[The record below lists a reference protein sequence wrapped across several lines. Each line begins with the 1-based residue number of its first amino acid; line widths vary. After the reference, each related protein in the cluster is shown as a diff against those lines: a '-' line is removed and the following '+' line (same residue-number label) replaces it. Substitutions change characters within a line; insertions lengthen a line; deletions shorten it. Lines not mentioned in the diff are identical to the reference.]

1 MKINSNLN
9 TNRHSNIILVSGNLN
24 LNKLALRIKY
34 TAILVMQYNWDEIRS
49 HNKEDD
55 CWLVVKNR
63 VYDVSDFLKKHPN
76 HIKRILKKAGT
87 DVTYDYKM
95 HSSNQKKIWKDYL
108 IGTVATNNTNKNS
121 CIII

>member
-1 MKINSNLN
+1 
-9 TNRHSNIILVSGNLN
+9 
-24 LNKLALRIKY
+24 
-34 TAILVMQYNWDEIRS
+34 MQYNWDEIRS

>member
-55 CWLVVKNR
+55 CFQA
-63 VYDVSDFLKKHPN
+63 SH
-76 HIKRILKKAGT
+76 
-87 DVTYDYKM
+87 
-95 HSSNQKKIWKDYL
+95 
-108 IGTVATNNTNKNS
+108 
-121 CIII
+121 